1 MVEVRPWE
9 NVSLLEIQEKFHTY
23 LDFIEGGHLV
33 RQYPDAQG
41 ARLII
46 RLDTVETP
54 PTEMSIFFD
63 VVQREW
69 LSPAGIG
76 FELGKFIID

>member
-1 MVEVRPWE
+1 VGKCQFIRDSREVSYIP
-9 NVSLLEIQEKFHTY
+9 
-23 LDFIEGGHLV
+23 LV